1 MPQFTS
7 EFTEEALES
16 LTFLRKHE
24 QVVVLDAI
32 GLQLASEPVAE
43 TRNRKPLRP
52 NELSQWELRVG
63 HLRVFYN
70 VDLQSAI
77 VTVVAVGWKEN
88 NNYYICGKEFQL

>member
-1 MPQFTS
+1 MPQFTI
-7 EFTEEALES
+7 ELTEESLES

-32 GLQLASEPVAE
+32 ELQLASEPVTE

-63 HLRVFYN
+63 HLRAFYN
-70 VDLQSAI
+70 VDVDSA
-77 VTVVAVGWKEN
+77 TVVAVGWKEHN
-88 NNYYICGKEFQL
+88 KYFIRGKEFQL